1 MQRKAAFCVPKSRLL
16 DIAQR
21 LHDYRGVIVCSLK
34 SAYMTIVQRL
44 NDFLTY
50 FSLLTRNR
58 FAKSACHFHKI
69 RFQIAQ
75 ELCTFPNDISQRQY
89 SLRLTICHQ
98 ALEYRTSVKKV

>member
-1 MQRKAAFCVPKSRLL
+1 MFCATKGGLL

-34 SAYMTIVQRL
+34 SAYITIVQRL

-50 FSLLTRNR
+50 FSLQTKDC

-75 ELCTFPNDISQRQY
+75 KP
-89 SLRLTICHQ
+89 
-98 ALEYRTSVKKV
+98 